1 MKSELSS
8 RQIANYQKDGF
19 VVIED
24 FLTVQELD
32 LWRAALDEALKNRK
46 GNKFAGPKPVHGKG
60 DDVAESR
67 YGVVFDQMI
76 HLWQNNECTRSFVPD
91 RRIAKLTAELAQVN
105 GIRIWH
111 DQALMQITWANPAA
125 WRLNTPYCYPGI
137 KPAYRRAM
145 TCAYRFDGNVF
156 NGIQSILSDEE
167 VAELRYSNEPNHPER
182 NLRAFSRNR

>member
-8 RQIANYQKDGF
+8 QQIANYQKDGF

-46 GNKFAGPKPVHGKG
+46 GNKLPGRKEVYGKG
-60 DDVAESR
+60 DDADKS
-67 YGVVFDQMI
+67 YYDNVFDQMI
-76 HLWQNNECTRSFVPD
+76 NLWQDNESIRGIMLD
-91 RRIAKLTAELAQVN
+91 ERIGKMAAELAQVD

-111 DQALMQITWANPAA
+111 DQALIKKPWANPAA

-137 KPAYRRAM
+137 KPTYRRAM

-156 NGIQSILSDEE
+156 NGIQNILSDEQ
-167 VAELRYSNEPNHPER
+167 VAALRLGDELNNPQINPLVYSR
-182 NLRAFSRNR
+182 KR